1 MNSDNAEFIQC
12 ANCGARNRI
21 PVGRSRSQAKC
32 GRCHEPLP
40 LGSHQGP
47 DKRYILRCSECGTKN
62 RVNSSKLEEQPKCG
76 KCGALLR
83 TDALLEP
90 QPIWITDYNFPE
102 RVLKSPLPVLVFAVS
117 PTCPS
122 CTMVAPHIDA
132 FAREHTGRVKVGKL
146 NIQQSPELASRFNI
160 LSVPYLLIF
169 DRGNLMESLP
179 GAMDKRQIQQ
189 LAARYFY

>member
-1 MNSDNAEFIQC
+1 
-12 ANCGARNRI
+12 
-21 PVGRSRSQAKC
+21 
-32 GRCHEPLP
+32 
-40 LGSHQGP
+40 
-47 DKRYILRCSECGTKN
+47 
-62 RVNSSKLEEQPKCG
+62 
-76 KCGALLR
+76 
-83 TDALLEP
+83 
-90 QPIWITDYNFPE
+90 
-102 RVLKSPLPVLVFAVS
+102 
-117 PTCPS
+117 
-122 CTMVAPHIDA
+122 MVAPHIDA